1 MAGKKY
7 IFTEEQ
13 INYIVENWGKE
24 SAHSMKKKF
33 GCSWYAVC
41 RVAEANGLEVPTSN
55 EWTEEDIQTLT
66 ELSDKFHYIEIAD
79 IMGKSKNAIYLKAR
93 RLGITLIQDRRKWT
107 PEEEEEFALLW
118 EL

>member
-41 RVAEANGLEVPTSN
+41 RVAEANGLEYQYQMNGLRRIFKHLQNCQINFT
-55 EWTEEDIQTLT
+55 I
-66 ELSDKFHYIEIAD
+66 
-79 IMGKSKNAIYLKAR
+79 LK
-93 RLGITLIQDRRKWT
+93 
-107 PEEEEEFALLW
+107 
-118 EL
+118 